1 MKKIQEEKKRILQIL
16 YNIKEM
22 DLSPKQE
29 RRYKAAS
36 TCHIC
41 KKRVQR
47 LKNPDG
53 HKVRDHCHFTGKSLV
68 FETMSKSLK

>member
-1 MKKIQEEKKRILQIL
+1 
-16 YNIKEM
+16 M